1 MAFSKSV
8 YFDFKFYVI
17 ICFETTK
24 FYDIV
29 LFGENMDKY
38 IIFVDVDGTLLKP
51 RTNVMPKVV
60 ADEFERI
67 KKDGHIIVIVTGR
80 ALADIYAINGAK
92 SATFAAA
99 LMGGVVA
106 DCKTGRIIKEPTVLK
121 SDDVQKFVDE
131 IEKIGLMWNYKNDY
145 EQKTLYDYMTLKY
158 LCHKVEKSE
167 YLDDLK
173 NNKICQLLVDKKIPQ
188 GIIDKFDMF
197 DFFYMP
203 TDYYD
208 VIKKGFSKAEIVKYF
223 AALHP
228 DYKTVAIGDSN
239 NDIAMLK
246 QADISIAMGNAKN
259 DLKKM
264 CDYVTED
271 YEHFGV
277 ACAIKNI
284 LKI

>member
-1 MAFSKSV
+1 
-8 YFDFKFYVI
+8 
-17 ICFETTK
+17 
-24 FYDIV
+24 
-29 LFGENMDKY
+29 MDKF
-38 IIFVDVDGTLLKP
+38 IIFVDVDGTLVKP
-51 RTNVMPKVV
+51 RTNDMPRVV

-80 ALADIYAINGAK
+80 ALADIYAIDGAK
-92 SATFAAA
+92 SASFAAA

-106 DCKTGRIIKEPTVLK
+106 DCKTGEIIKEPTVLP
-121 SDDVQKFVDE
+121 SDDVKRFVEE
-131 IEKIGLMWNYKNDY
+131 IEKVGLNWTYKNDY
-145 EQKTLYDYMTLKY
+145 EEKTYCDKY
-158 LCHKVEKSE
+158 LISKFFCREIDKNEFLE
-167 YLDDLK
+167 DLR
-173 NNKICQLLVDKKIPQ
+173 NNNICQLLVDKKMPQ
-188 GIIDKFDMF
+188 DIIDKFDMF

-208 VIKKGFSKAEIVKYF
+208 VIKKGFSKAKIVKYF

-228 DYKTVAIGDSN
+228 DYKTVAIGDSD

-246 QADISIAMGNAKN
+246 QADISIAMGNAK
-259 DLKKM
+259 DELKKM

-277 ACAIKNI
+277 AYAIKNI